1 MKFRTLKIKTGK
13 EVLNCWLNRPGKR
26 NALNLVMLAELVQLF
41 RLVEE
46 DRKVRI
52 FVLRGSGEVF
62 SAGADLS
69 MMSDVSVKNESEL
82 KAEAGLFFDCF
93 DGLHRLPVPTICY
106 AHGGVHGGANG
117 LVAACDYAL
126 ADAGTQF
133 SFREVSLGLVPATVA
148 PFVVR
153 RTGLMHARRM
163 MLWGQVFGGEEA
175 LEAGLVDLLCTPGE
189 AGKKIDELCGQ
200 ILRNAPDAVSETK
213 NLLISLE
220 DPATSAELKQFC
232 TGLIA
237 RTRLSAEAR
246 EGIAAF
252 FEKREP
258 AWRKGT
264 PGKTVAN
271 GDQ

>member
-26 NALNLVMLAELVQLF
+26 NALNAEMLAELGHLF
-41 RLVEE
+41 RLVEG
-46 DRKVRI
+46 DRKIRV
-52 FVLRGSGEVF
+52 FVLRGSGDVF

-69 MMSDVSVKNESEL
+69 MMSDVSVKNQVDLE
-82 KAEAGLFFDCF
+82 AEAGLFFDCF
-93 DGLHRLPVPTICY
+93 DGLYRLPVPTVCY
-106 AHGGVHGGANG
+106 AQGGVHGGANG
-117 LVAACDYAL
+117 LVATCDFAL
-126 ADAGTQF
+126 ADPGTQF

-148 PFVVR
+148 PFIVR
-153 RTGLMHARRM
+153 RTGVMHARRM
-163 MLWGQVFGGEEA
+163 MMWGQAFGGGEA
-175 LEAGLVDLLCTPGE
+175 LEAGLVDMLCTPGE

-213 NLLISLE
+213 NLLLDLE
-220 DPATSAELKQFC
+220 DPATAAELKKFC

-252 FEKREP
+252 FDRREP

-264 PGKTVAN
+264 PGKTVAH